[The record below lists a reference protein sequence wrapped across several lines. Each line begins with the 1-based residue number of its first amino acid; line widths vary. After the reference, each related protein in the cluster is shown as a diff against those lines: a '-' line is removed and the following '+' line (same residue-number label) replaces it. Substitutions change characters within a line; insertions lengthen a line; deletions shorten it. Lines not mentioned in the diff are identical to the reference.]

1 MTTLT
6 PPSPGAPHAII
17 TATGAATPRDIAG
30 PVLVDAFKTHGAILL
45 RGFDVDMQAFR
56 DLTRTLCVNS
66 VFNESPGRELL
77 DAENNI
83 QTVNTGLEAF
93 PLHPELS
100 REPWK
105 PDACF
110 FWCMNPPGQ
119 GGETT
124 VCDGVEVVKHLPV
137 DVRTAFEG
145 RRLLYRQMASPELLQ
160 TWLGTTTPDDA
171 TLANPPRGCPYKFMR
186 GNGGVVRY
194 FSRPALHQPMFT
206 PGPAWGNFLLFARAT
221 GRRGFPAFENGQPVP
236 EALLN
241 AVKDVSDR
249 LSAPVQW
256 QRNDIIILDNTRFMH
271 GRNRITD
278 AGERRIA
285 TYFGYLKFAIPDPEE
300 GEGVPWRLREQQPA

>member
-6 PPSPGAPHAII
+6 PPSPGTPYATFTASGSPALSAIDEH
-17 TATGAATPRDIAG
+17 T
-30 PVLVDAFKTHGAILL
+30 LVDAFKTHGALLL
-45 RGFDVDMQAFR
+45 RGFDVDMAAFR
-56 DLTRTLCVNS
+56 NLTRTLCANS

-110 FWCMNPPGQ
+110 FWCMSPPTE

-124 VCDGVEVVKHLPV
+124 VCDGVEVVKNLPA
-137 DVRTAFEG
+137 DVRAAFEN
-145 RRLLYRQMASPELLQ
+145 RRLLYRQMASPELLHY
-160 TWLGTTTPDDA
+160 WFGTATPDDA
-171 TLANPPRGCPYKFMR
+171 ALTNPPRGCPYKFAR
-186 GNGGVVRY
+186 SNGGVMRY
-194 FSRPALHQPMFT
+194 FSRPALHRPMFASE
-206 PGPAWGNFLLFARAT
+206 PAWGNFLLFARAQ

-236 EALLN
+236 DPLVAH
-241 AVKDVSDR
+241 VKDVSDR
-249 LSAPVQW
+249 LSAPIQW
-256 QRNDIIILDNTRFMH
+256 RRNDIIILDNTRFMH

-285 TYFGYLKFAIPDPEE
+285 TYFGYLKFAEPDAEE
-300 GEGVPWRLREQQPA
+300 AEGAPWRLREAQPA